1 MVFPTEW
8 ISNLR
13 SDIIVTS
20 LIVIENVSTPE
31 FRIDEI
37 ILNKL
42 YIKWK
47 GRGSR

>member
-13 SDIIVTS
+13 SNIIVTS
-20 LIVIENVSTPE
+20 LSVIENVSTPE
-31 FRIDEI
+31 FRIEI
-37 ILNKL
+37 ILNEL

>member
-13 SDIIVTS
+13 SNIIVT

-37 ILNKL
+37 ILNEL